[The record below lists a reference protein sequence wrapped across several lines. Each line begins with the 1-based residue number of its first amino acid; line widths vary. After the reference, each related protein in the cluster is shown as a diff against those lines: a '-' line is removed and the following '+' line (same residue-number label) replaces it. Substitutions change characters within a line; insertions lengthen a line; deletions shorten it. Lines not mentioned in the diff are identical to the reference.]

1 MPELSR
7 FYGIIIRM
15 FVNDHPPAHFHSEY
29 QGYEAVFDIHTLEI
43 LKGKIPKR
51 ARLLVVEWALEH
63 RQELLDDWNKA
74 QKQLPLHTIDPLE

>member
-15 FVNDHPPAHFHSEY
+15 FINDHPPAHFHAEY
-29 QGYEAVFDIHTLEI
+29 QENEALFDIHSLEMI
-43 LKGKIPKR
+43 KGKLPKR

-63 RQELLDDWNKA
+63 RQELLDNWNEA
-74 QKQLPLHTIDPLE
+74 QKPAPLHTIKPLE